1 MLFTATQNRNSL
13 IMRHDF
19 DAIGFDA
26 DDTLWFS
33 EVSFRKYE
41 NQFVE
46 LVAPY
51 VEKGVDVKA
60 ALTATE
66 RANIS
71 TYGYGVKSFGLSAL
85 EAAIAVSNGT
95 VPLAVV
101 REVLRGVREHL
112 TEPVQLFDAVGE
124 VLAAVSRN
132 HRVILITKGDL
143 VHQTRKVETSG
154 LAHHFDSVEIV
165 LEKDPQTYAKVL
177 RSLGI
182 DPTRFCMVGNSLK
195 SDILPILELGGFG
208 VYVPYEI
215 HWELDHAEHPPPA
228 GSRFVELANLHDVTR
243 WIADN
248 VA

>member
-1 MLFTATQNRNSL
+1 MK
-13 IMRHDF
+13 HDF
-19 DAIGFDA
+19 EAIGFDA

-41 NQFVE
+41 NEFVE
-46 LVAPY
+46 LVTPY
-51 VEKGVDVKA
+51 VESGVDIKA

-71 TYGYGVKSFGLSAL
+71 SYGYGVKSFGLSAL
-85 EAAIAVSNGT
+85 EAAISVSNGT
-95 VPLAVV
+95 IPVTVV
-101 REVLRGVREHL
+101 REILRGVREHL
-112 TEPVQLFDAVGE
+112 TEPVRLFDAVGE
-124 VLAAVSRN
+124 VLSTVSEN

-165 LEKDPQTYAKVL
+165 LEKDPATYSKVL
-177 RSLGI
+177 KSLGI
-182 DPTRFCMVGNSLK
+182 DPRRFCMVGNSLK
-195 SDILPILELGGFG
+195 SDILPVLELGGFG

-215 HWELDHAEHPPPA
+215 HWELDHAEHPPPP
-228 GSRFVELANLHDVTR
+228 GSRVVELPNLHEVAR
-243 WIADN
+243 WLTEN

>member
-1 MLFTATQNRNSL
+1 MK
-13 IMRHDF
+13 HEF

-41 NQFVE
+41 EEFVS
-46 LVAPY
+46 LVTPY
-51 VEKGVDVKA
+51 VEEGVDIKR

-85 EAAIAVSNGT
+85 EAAISVSHGLI
-95 VPLAVV
+95 PIAVV
-101 REVLRGVREHL
+101 AEILRGVREHL
-112 TEPVQLFDAVGE
+112 TEPVRLFESVGE
-124 VLAAVSRN
+124 VLSAVSKN
-132 HRVILITKGDL
+132 HRVIMITKGDL
-143 VHQTRKVETSG
+143 VHQTRKIETSG

-165 LEKDPQTYAKVL
+165 LEKDPKIYDKVL

-182 DPTRFCMVGNSLK
+182 NPLRFCMVGNSLK
-195 SDILPILELGGFG
+195 SDILPVLELGGFG

-215 HWELDHAEHPPPA
+215 HWELDHADHPPPP
-228 GSRFVELANLHDVTR
+228 GSRFVELPTLHDVAQ
-243 WIADN
+243 WLAEN
-248 VA
+248 VV